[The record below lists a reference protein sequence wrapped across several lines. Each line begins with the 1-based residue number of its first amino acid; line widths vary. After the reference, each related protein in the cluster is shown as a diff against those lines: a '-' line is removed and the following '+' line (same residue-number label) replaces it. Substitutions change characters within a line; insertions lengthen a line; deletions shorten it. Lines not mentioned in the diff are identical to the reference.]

1 MANLKLLNT
10 KIHFQYEH
18 FAQEKTILLSGSLGA
33 DLSMW
38 DKQIE
43 HLNNDFNVLRMDI
56 KGLGLSAV
64 DKDALSI
71 EEHGQDVLGLLDALE
86 LQKIYF
92 CGISLGGLIGQWL
105 GIHHPERFEKIILS
119 NTAAKIGSESIW
131 EDRIKQVAHFGLVA
145 LRNATAEKWFTPA
158 FRENHAETVERV
170 LDAFQRTAPEGY
182 IANCAAVRDA
192 DFRDSL
198 HDLKVPVL
206 IISGLQDQVTSVS
219 DAEYLA
225 KEIPV
230 NKHVSLNAAHLSSVE
245 CAEEFSKLILQF
257 SKDQELDL
265 H

>member
-18 FAQEKTILLSGSLGA
+18 FAQEKTILFSGSLGA

-38 DKQIE
+38 DQQIE

-64 DKDALSI
+64 VKDAISI
-71 EEHGQDVLGLLDALE
+71 EEHGEDVLRLLDALE
-86 LQKIYF
+86 LRKVYF

-119 NTAAKIGSESIW
+119 NTAAKIGTESVW
-131 EDRIKQVAHFGLVA
+131 DERIKQVAHSGLDA
-145 LRNATAEKWFTPA
+145 LRNATAERWFTPA
-158 FRENHAETVERV
+158 FREKHAETVKKV
-170 LDAFQRTAPEGY
+170 LDVFQRTAPDGY

-198 HDLKVPVL
+198 HHLKVPVL

-219 DAEYLA
+219 DAEYLS
-225 KEIPV
+225 KEIPL
-230 NKHVSLNAAHLSSVE
+230 NKHISLNAAHLSNVE
-245 CAEEFSKLILQF
+245 CAQEFSKLILQF